1 MVRLTSIHL
10 VSFAVLVLSVARSNT
25 ALADP
30 APDSLVAA
38 PEPTPAITAI
48 DVRTE
53 NVFSAG
59 DAKRHFVPYGLLNA
73 LHRTTRPW
81 FVRQVLTIHEGDSL
95 VSDDLAESERNL
107 RNLQIFRHVS
117 VVADTDSVIVE
128 TADSWTAKPWLGI
141 SRGAGVN
148 TATIGLE
155 DRNLLGTCRR
165 FQILYDQGEERTA
178 RTISVTD
185 PGASIPRTTI
195 DVTGSDYSDGWGLS
209 AGVTRP
215 FQRFADPLAGSASY
229 QASDI
234 SERAYAGGR
243 PVAQWRQ
250 IDRFGD
256 AQAMACVQR
265 SSNSVWRTGLS
276 GSWQDWQY
284 RQGALG
290 SPPADSS
297 RSYLFLL
304 FHLEH
309 DGRSWIKRRN
319 IDEIDRDEDFNLS
332 PRGSIAVG
340 ASPGWFATRQ
350 AGQVQASISDGMAI
364 GSAFALF
371 SASGGSRREDGWR
384 QTVLTGEERSYVSGL
399 PRTTVLTRVGA
410 TVGQRL
416 DPGQEIPLD
425 GDHGVRAYR
434 LHAATGTSR
443 LVGNIEARTR
453 VASEV
458 LHIVSLGTAI
468 FGDGG
473 VSNGPPDGHVVLAD
487 AGVGLRLGL
496 TRASAHT
503 LVRIDLARALMPDP
517 SGWRGWQFSFATGQA
532 F

>member
-1 MVRLTSIHL
+1 MSRLSSIRL
-10 VSFAVLVLSVARSNT
+10 ISVALLALSPARPSLG
-25 ALADP
+25 LADP
-30 APDSLVAA
+30 APEPSEPA
-38 PEPTPAITAI
+38 PIISAIE
-48 DVRTE
+48 VRTE
-53 NVFSAG
+53 NVFSDG
-59 DAKRHFVPYGLLNA
+59 ETKRHFLPYGLLNA

-81 FVRQVLTIHEGDSL
+81 FVRQVLTVHEGDSL
-95 VSDDLAESERNL
+95 ASADLAESERNL
-107 RNLQIFRHVS
+107 RHLQIFRHVA
-117 VVADTDSVIVE
+117 VTADTDSVFVE

-141 SRGAGVN
+141 SRGGGVN

-185 PGASIPRTTI
+185 PGATIPRTTI
-195 DVTGSDYSDGWGLS
+195 EVTGSDYSDGWGWS
-209 AGVTRP
+209 AGMTRP
-215 FQRFADPLAGSASY
+215 FHRFEDPIAGSASFE
-229 QASDI
+229 ASDI
-234 SERAYAGGR
+234 SERTYAAGK

-250 IDRFGD
+250 IDQFGD
-256 AQAMACVQR
+256 ALAMVCLQR
-265 SSNSVWRTGLS
+265 SASSVWRTGVS

-290 SPPADSS
+290 SPPPDSS
-297 RSYLFLL
+297 RSYLFVL

-332 PRGSIAVG
+332 PRASLAAG

-350 AGQVQASISDGMAI
+350 AGQVLASISDGMTL
-364 GSAFALF
+364 GSAFAMV

-384 QTVLTGEERSYVSGL
+384 QMVFTGEERTYFAGI
-399 PRTTVLTRVGA
+399 PRTSVVSRIGA
-410 TVGQRL
+410 TVGRRL
-416 DPGQEIPLD
+416 DPGQEIALD

-443 LVGNIEARTR
+443 LVGNLEARTR

-458 LHIVSLGTAI
+458 LHLVSLGAAI

-487 AGVGLRLGL
+487 AGLGLRLGL

-503 LVRIDLARALMPDP
+503 LVRIDMARALMPDP
-517 SGWRGWQFSFATGQA
+517 SGWKGWQFSFATGQA